1 MLALIASRLGQ
12 AVFVLAAVSVIAFG
26 LLTLAGDPVANI
38 LGPQSTPQDRAAL
51 RERMHLD
58 DPFIERYARYVGG
71 LLTGELGVSYATGQ
85 PVARVLAE
93 RIPAT
98 LELAVVA
105 VVLSLALGIPLGVY
119 AAIRREGLLARTL
132 MALSLLGLSLPT
144 FVVAVLLV
152 TVFAVML
159 GWLPSF
165 GRGQT
170 VAWGWWSTGLLTA
183 SGRAA
188 LILPALS
195 LAVAQAT
202 LVARLVQAEMLEVLR
217 TDFIRFARARGLG
230 ERVVTLRHALRN
242 TLVPVITISG
252 LQFGFLLAFSVVVE
266 FVFQWPGLGL
276 LFLQSLEKTDV
287 PVMTAYLVLAA
298 GFFVTVNLVVDLLYL
313 AADPRLRTPREGARG
328 ASAA

>member
-58 DPFIERYARYVGG
+58 DPFAARYARYVGG

-119 AAIRREGLLARTL
+119 AAIRRDGLLARTL

-152 TVFAVML
+152 TVFAVTL

-298 GFFVTVNLVVDLLYL
+298 AFFVTVNLVVDLLYL

>member
-1 MLALIASRLGQ
+1 MFGVIAARLGQ
-12 AVFVLAAVSVIAFG
+12 ALFVMAAVSVIAFG
-26 LLTLAGDPVANI
+26 LLTL
-38 LGPQSTPQDRAAL
+38 
-51 RERMHLD
+51 
-58 DPFIERYARYVGG
+58 
-71 LLTGELGVSYATGQ
+71 TGQ

-93 RIPAT
+93 RMPAT

-105 VVLSLALGIPLGVY
+105 VLLSLLLGIPLGVY
-119 AAIRREGLLARTL
+119 AAIRRDGLLARGL
-132 MALSLLGLSLPT
+132 MAVSLLGLSLPT

-152 TVFAVML
+152 YVFAVTL
-159 GWLPSF
+159 GWFPSF

-188 LILPALS
+188 LVLPALS

-287 PVMTAYLVLAA
+287 PVMTAYLVLASA
-298 GFFVTVNLVVDLLYL
+298 FFVAVNLVVDLLYL
-313 AADPRLRTPREGARG
+313 LADPRLR
-328 ASAA
+328 

>member
-58 DPFIERYARYVGG
+58 DPFVARYARYVGG

-85 PVARVLAE
+85 PVVRVLAE

-119 AAIRREGLLARTL
+119 AAVRRDGMLARTL

-152 TVFAVML
+152 TVFAVTL

-298 GFFVTVNLVVDLLYL
+298 AFFVTVNLVVDLLYL